1 MSSVASSSPSES
13 SSCQHESIK
22 SSKAFKSGQNSI
34 ITRPQQVE
42 DQRVQD
48 SLLKSPQFEDSVENH
63 VLSRYVK
70 IHPKPKP
77 CPALLFRAAKRARKS
92 SSTNPTNSTA
102 EIAWNSTGKISK
114 VRQSKSVLIA
124 LTFTFWFIVLNG
136 VWDRNCTKNHK
147 GICKRDDIQ
156 KSKSHHHAQCDVY
169 VHVLTHFYSHFYI
182 PFQSLHSL
190 DFFGGQLTRCTK
202 QFRAKYVN
210 RIEQN
215 TDQGSW
221 TRCCLVWSRWG
232 SVAVPHWMTTS
243 CSSIFCH
250 QNYHNQKKTR
260 RVLVIAPSRTTVKHA
275 STAVALISSLSTGPR
290 RHKHK
295 HEQTI
300 TAITCKIYNINIT

>member
-102 EIAWNSTGKISK
+102 EIA
-114 VRQSKSVLIA
+114 
-124 LTFTFWFIVLNG
+124 
-136 VWDRNCTKNHK
+136 
-147 GICKRDDIQ
+147 
-156 KSKSHHHAQCDVY
+156 
-169 VHVLTHFYSHFYI
+169 
-182 PFQSLHSL
+182 
-190 DFFGGQLTRCTK
+190 
-202 QFRAKYVN
+202 
-210 RIEQN
+210 
-215 TDQGSW
+215 
-221 TRCCLVWSRWG
+221 
-232 SVAVPHWMTTS
+232 
-243 CSSIFCH
+243 
-250 QNYHNQKKTR
+250 
-260 RVLVIAPSRTTVKHA
+260 
-275 STAVALISSLSTGPR
+275 
-290 RHKHK
+290 
-295 HEQTI
+295 
-300 TAITCKIYNINIT
+300 